1 MHLWSFDRFVSPM
14 TIIFLSFFSM
24 PWSVEGG
31 QLYMHGDVD
40 AVNVVIYNIFNC
52 IHKM

>member
-1 MHLWSFDRFVSPM
+1 MYLWSFDRFVSPM
-14 TIIFLSFFSM
+14 TIFFFFFSM
-24 PWSVEGG
+24 PWSVGGG

-40 AVNVVIYNIFNC
+40 AVDVIYNICSC